1 VIYRLKSHHKE
12 AIDKL
17 VEEFKDNSRYLAVL
31 IVGSIAK
38 GMERDDSDIDII
50 LVVSD
55 EEYEKRK
62 RRNRLVY
69 FETRFCNYPGG
80 YIDGKIINLEFLKLV
95 AERGSEPA
103 RDAFRDA
110 IIGFSKIP
118 NLESLIKKITLY
130 QKEEKSDKLR
140 KFYAQF
146 EIANWF
152 IKEAERRVD
161 NYLLTR
167 AITDLILFG
176 GRLILA
182 HNEILYPFHKL
193 FMNELK
199 NASEKPD
206 NLIQLIDTLLEERN
220 TKNAQA
226 LYDAI
231 KNFRKWDIKEFAPVR
246 FMLDTELAWIEGKIY
261 VGDI

>member
-1 VIYRLKSHHKE
+1 MKSHHKE
-12 AIDKL
+12 AIDNL
-17 VEEFKDNSRYLAVL
+17 IEGLKDNPHYLALL

-38 GMERDDSDIDII
+38 GMEREDSDIDII
-50 LVVSD
+50 LVVTN

-62 RRNRLVY
+62 KRNRYIY

-80 YIDGKIINLEFLKLV
+80 YVDGKIVNLEFLKLV

-103 RDAFRDA
+103 RDAFRNA
-110 IIGFSKIP
+110 IIGFSKIQD
-118 NLESLIKKITLY
+118 LESLIKKIILY
-130 QKEEKSDKLR
+130 QKDEKSDKLR
-140 KFYAQF
+140 KFFAQF
-146 EIANWF
+146 EIAMWF
-152 IKEAERRVD
+152 IKEAEKRGD

-199 NASEKPD
+199 RAPEKPA
-206 NLIQLIDTLLEERN
+206 NLIQLIDTLLEERS

-226 LYDAI
+226 LYYAI
-231 KNFRKWDIKEFAPVR
+231 KNFRKWEIKEFAPVR
-246 FMLDTELAWIEGKIY
+246 FMLDTELAWIDGKIY